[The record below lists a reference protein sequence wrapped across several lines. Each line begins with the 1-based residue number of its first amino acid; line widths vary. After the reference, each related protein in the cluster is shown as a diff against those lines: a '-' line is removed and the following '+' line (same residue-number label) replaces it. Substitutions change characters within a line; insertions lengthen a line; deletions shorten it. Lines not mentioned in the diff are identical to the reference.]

1 MAKSEVFNMDCLEF
15 MRSLP
20 DNAFDICIAD
30 PPYGDACSQSV
41 QVERERERERD
52 TDKARTSDNRTDR
65 GAMQPGG
72 WNRFG
77 QCFDRYKNLES
88 RSLAQLLPTERERE
102 RER

>member
-1 MAKSEVFNMDCLEF
+1 MAKSEVFNVDCLEY
-15 MRSLP
+15 MKSLP
-20 DNAFDICIAD
+20 DNAFDLCIAD

-41 QVERERERERD
+41 QVERERERERERD

-77 QCFDRYKNLES
+77 QRFDRYKNLES

-102 RER
+102 S